1 MIFNL
6 PDKSEHSN
14 FLLAFNSYSSIFGNL
29 KKLKNA
35 INSFTKI
42 SWKKPS
48 HTNWSEVFNA
58 CDVIHSF
65 FIPSFPTKKE
75 FEYQVEQFK
84 SGNLDIL
91 QFKRWVLSLNQE
103 LEEEL
108 TVYKGRLY
116 EADGE
121 LSAETAK
128 LYGTFLISSRTN
140 RFDNTLK
147 QIARLPCFE
156 KLVHELFKWMATIQ

>member
-1 MIFNL
+1 MTFDL
-6 PDKSEHSN
+6 PDQNEYSK
-14 FLLAFNSYSSIFGNL
+14 FLLAFNTYSSTAGSL
-29 KKLKNA
+29 KKLKDL
-35 INSFTKI
+35 IKSFTKI

-48 HTNWSEVFNA
+48 HTDWGEIFNT
-58 CDVIHSF
+58 CDVIHNN
-65 FIPSFPTKKE
+65 FIPSFPTKQE
-75 FEYQVEQFK
+75 FEYQVDQFK

-91 QFKRWVLSLNQE
+91 QFKRWVSSLNQK

-108 TVYKGRLY
+108 DVYKGRLY

-128 LYGTFLISSRTN
+128 LYQAFLSTQKAS

-156 KLVHELFKWMATIQ
+156 NLVYELFKWMATIQ

>member
-1 MIFNL
+1 MTFDL
-6 PDKSEHSN
+6 PDKNEHSN

-48 HTNWSEVFNA
+48 HTDWSEVFNA

-75 FEYQVEQFK
+75 FEYQVDQFK

-91 QFKRWVLSLNQE
+91 QFKRWVLSLNQ
-103 LEEEL
+103 
-108 TVYKGRLY
+108 
-116 EADGE
+116 
-121 LSAETAK
+121 
-128 LYGTFLISSRTN
+128 
-140 RFDNTLK
+140 
-147 QIARLPCFE
+147 
-156 KLVHELFKWMATIQ
+156 